1 MKVISI
7 KQPWASLIMSGYK
20 NYEFRSWKTN
30 YRGKILIHAS
40 LNTDK
45 DAVDKYK
52 HLNLDY
58 PTGCIL
64 GEVNITDCIKV
75 DSVFENDLKQ
85 VDNIVYNSNYIGQY
99 AFKLENVIKYKTPI
113 LAKGQ
118 LGIWNFNQNI

>member
-7 KQPWASLIMSGYK
+7 RQPWASLIINGYK
-20 NYEFRSWKTN
+20 KYEFRSWKTN

-45 DAVDKYK
+45 AEIEKYQD
-52 HLNLDY
+52 LNLNY

-64 GEVNITDCIKV
+64 GEVNITECIKI
-75 DSVFENDLKQ
+75 DSKFEKQLKQ
-85 VDNIVYNSNYIGQY
+85 ENKLIYQSNYLDYY
-99 AFKLENVIKYKTPI
+99 AFKIEDIIKYQEPI

-118 LGIWNFNQNI
+118 LGIWNFNQNN